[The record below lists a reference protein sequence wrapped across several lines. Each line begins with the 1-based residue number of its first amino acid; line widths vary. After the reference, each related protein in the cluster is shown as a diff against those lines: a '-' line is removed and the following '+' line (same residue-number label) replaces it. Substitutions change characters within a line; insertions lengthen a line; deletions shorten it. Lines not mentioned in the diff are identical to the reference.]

1 MSILNI
7 NLQWFPW
14 IPDSL
19 RNEAKEN
26 KGLRGQ
32 KTCIWFLMDEKSEA
46 QGGEAWRPL
55 QWALSG

>member
-14 IPDSL
+14 IPGSL
-19 RNEAKEN
+19 RHEAKEN

-32 KTCIWFLMDEKSEA
+32 KTYIWFVMDEKSEA
-46 QGGEAWRPL
+46 QGGEAWCPL
-55 QWALSG
+55 WWAPSG